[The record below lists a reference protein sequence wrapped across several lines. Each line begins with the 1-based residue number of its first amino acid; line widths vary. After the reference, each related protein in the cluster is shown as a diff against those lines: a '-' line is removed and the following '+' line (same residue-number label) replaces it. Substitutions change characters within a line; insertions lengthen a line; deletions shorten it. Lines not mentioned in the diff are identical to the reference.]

1 MKTYILKSTLLLLIV
16 GAITSCDTSKTSE
29 KEIEV
34 VADTNNLIEIT
45 STQFINS
52 NMELGKISSQLF
64 SEGIKTNGYIDVPPA
79 NRAKVTAIMG
89 GYIKNSPLLIG
100 DSVKKGQLL
109 LTMENP
115 DFIQIQQDYLEIYE
129 QLNYL
134 KSENNRQKTLFEE
147 KITSQKNY
155 LKAESN
161 YKSAQAIYNGLE
173 QKLRLMNIN
182 PLNVKQGKIT
192 STISIYAPIAG
203 SISNVYASLGEFKNS
218 SEVLIEIIN
227 DNHKHLELIVF
238 EKDILKVKEGQKIQF
253 NIPES
258 SSKSFNAEVHLVGK
272 SIDENRTV
280 RVHGHLENEN
290 EPFLVGMFV
299 EAEIITDSYQKPAL
313 PISSL
318 LEEDANYYILVL
330 RSKNENS
337 YEFEKVKISIGA
349 KNEEWAEVLNL
360 DISNTE
366 ILIKG
371 AFLPLE

>member
-1 MKTYILKSTLLLLIV
+1 MLKSTILLLIIGV
-16 GAITSCDTSKTSE
+16 ISSCDTSKTSE

-34 VADTNNLIEIT
+34 VEENNNLIEIT
-45 STQFINS
+45 STQFKNS
-52 NMELGKISSQLF
+52 NMELGTISSQLF

-89 GYIKNSPLLIG
+89 GYIKKSSLLIG

-115 DFIQIQQDYLEIYE
+115 DFIQIQQEYLEIYE
-129 QLNYL
+129 KLNYL
-134 KSENNRQKTLFEE
+134 KSENSRQKTLFEE

-155 LKAESN
+155 LKAESDYN
-161 YKSAQAIYNGLE
+161 SAQAIYNGLE
-173 QKLRLMNIN
+173 QKLRLMNID

-203 SISNVYASLGEFKNS
+203 SVSNVYASLGEFKNS

-238 EKDILKVKEGQKIQF
+238 EKDILKVAEGQKIMF

-318 LEEDANYYILVL
+318 LEEDTNYYVLVL

-360 DISNTE
+360 DVNNKE

>member
-1 MKTYILKSTLLLLIV
+1 MKTYILKSTILLLIIGV
-16 GAITSCDTSKTSE
+16 ISSCDTSKTSE

-34 VADTNNLIEIT
+34 VEENNNLIEIT
-45 STQFINS
+45 STQFKNS
-52 NMELGKISSQLF
+52 NMELGTISSQLF

-89 GYIKNSPLLIG
+89 GYIKKSSLLIG

-115 DFIQIQQDYLEIYE
+115 DFIQIQQEYLEIYE
-129 QLNYL
+129 KLNYL
-134 KSENNRQKTLFEE
+134 KSENSRQKTLFEE

-155 LKAESN
+155 LKAESDYN
-161 YKSAQAIYNGLE
+161 SAQAIYNGLE
-173 QKLRLMNIN
+173 QKLRLMNID

-203 SISNVYASLGEFKNS
+203 SVSNVYASLGEFKNS

-238 EKDILKVKEGQKIQF
+238 EKDILKVAEGQKIMF

-318 LEEDANYYILVL
+318 LEEDTNYYVLVL

-360 DISNTE
+360 DVNNKE